1 MSRVPFSCIVHTMYV
16 YKWFHGS
23 NCFNHTA
30 TMWMWLKGT
39 LSCFGFVINTLNAG
53 NQQCNNLF
61 HLSAAGGP
69 VPGGFGSYRY
79 QMDCSMQRE
88 RESGIQCCIAKGPTC
103 LGVGNQS
110 LRTGMWTSPEGS
122 ILTPKA
128 MQCAIA
134 LRRLQNNNHHL
145 N

>member
-1 MSRVPFSCIVHTMYV
+1 
-16 YKWFHGS
+16 
-23 NCFNHTA
+23 
-30 TMWMWLKGT
+30 MWLKGT

-88 RESGIQCCIAKGPTC
+88 RERAEFSA
-103 LGVGNQS
+103 V
-110 LRTGMWTSPEGS
+110 
-122 ILTPKA
+122 
-128 MQCAIA
+128 
-134 LRRLQNNNHHL
+134 LRRAQRVWVLVINP
-145 N
+145 